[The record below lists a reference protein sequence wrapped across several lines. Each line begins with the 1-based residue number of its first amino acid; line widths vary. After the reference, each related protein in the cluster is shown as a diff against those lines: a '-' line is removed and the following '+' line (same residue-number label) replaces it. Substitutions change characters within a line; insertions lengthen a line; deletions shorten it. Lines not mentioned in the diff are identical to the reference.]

1 MQFLTISDST
11 TLAELS
17 DRVGDRNVERMLAI
31 NGLTR
36 TPRIGRQFRN
46 NVNNII
52 QTNQSANWQRK
63 STVLNQF
70 SSDSDIFETAALLD
84 DNSWKVL
91 SALETFPGMLKVPET
106 VVLPSAVDILGNGQG
121 VGSVIYNQ
129 VMQSLSTPPHTVDPS
144 IFNEYSIR
152 KGSQIVDYVDRNT
165 DAMQWFNLP
174 WGDITLYSS
183 AANDSIDFP
192 VYPEEYEDG
201 VKANYTTM
209 PDLLYQY
216 EPWYLYQSSGPRTNS
231 FTFHAHRDMW
241 TGDHRDGK
249 ANELIRFC
257 EAACYPEYNG
267 SAVNSDTVTLYI
279 KGSPLISGIMTD
291 VSVKWMGP
299 IGLDGWYL
307 EFELTINI
315 TEISTTELNNTSVR
329 QKPLI
334 R

>member
-36 TPRIGRQFRN
+36 TPRIGKQFRN

-129 VMQSLSTPPHTVDPS
+129 VMIYASIALGQKHNNKVMYSVIYGVVLYNVTQILSVVILIPVMFLDPNYQKYINGTSISDFGLINGYLLFALFLSILFTVAYYILTVKVLD
-144 IFNEYSIR
+144 
-152 KGSQIVDYVDRNT
+152 KKL
-165 DAMQWFNLP
+165 NL
-174 WGDITLYSS
+174 
-183 AANDSIDFP
+183 
-192 VYPEEYEDG
+192 E
-201 VKANYTTM
+201 
-209 PDLLYQY
+209 
-216 EPWYLYQSSGPRTNS
+216 
-231 FTFHAHRDMW
+231 
-241 TGDHRDGK
+241 
-249 ANELIRFC
+249 
-257 EAACYPEYNG
+257 
-267 SAVNSDTVTLYI
+267 
-279 KGSPLISGIMTD
+279 
-291 VSVKWMGP
+291 
-299 IGLDGWYL
+299 
-307 EFELTINI
+307 
-315 TEISTTELNNTSVR
+315 
-329 QKPLI
+329 
-334 R
+334 